1 MLNELMYPKRMPVT
15 EINEERETRGEEKR
29 FGSAVRPPANM
40 LDRIE
45 TGGRSSWPDAAY
57 LEPRRKHKRP
67 GLKPQIAFASL
78 CALIVVK
85 LGYKADFG
93 HFTAVMCDC
102 KSSKYMLSSIRGGRN
117 PNQ

>member
-45 TGGRSSWPDAAY
+45 MGGRSPWS
-57 LEPRRKHKRP
+57 
-67 GLKPQIAFASL
+67 
-78 CALIVVK
+78 
-85 LGYKADFG
+85 
-93 HFTAVMCDC
+93 
-102 KSSKYMLSSIRGGRN
+102 
-117 PNQ
+117 